1 MRLFAW
7 CRVFSPWEKRR
18 EGAQRKVDF
27 FSWVDLVSK
36 LKFINLERNY
46 YYFFDFQPVTL
57 LIGCVPLKTGC
68 TSWIFG
74 QTIGPE
80 LGNEILTG
88 PDGTRFLVTRHPLL
102 RFFSGFR
109 QKFKRNDPLHKKLLK
124 KSNFLREKAE
134 IHMANFDDDMT
145 IEFGDFAHYMGSKI
159 SPSTI
164 FNSHFRPQ
172 FYGCKG
178 RFFAWR
184 PQTGRSFEPIST
196 VLGPD

>member
-1 MRLFAW
+1 MHDWAHRSRHFY
-7 CRVFSPWEKRR
+7 VGDGPHK
-18 EGAQRKVDF
+18 
-27 FSWVDLVSK
+27 
-36 LKFINLERNY
+36 
-46 YYFFDFQPVTL
+46 

-68 TSWIFG
+68 TSWIFW
-74 QTIGPE
+74 QTSQKYPNSTKHSMNMATTSVSKIGPE
-80 LGNEILTG
+80 LGNEILTS

-124 KSNFLREKAE
+124 KSSFLREKAE

-178 RFFAWR
+178 MFFATRDQAGR
-184 PQTGRSFEPIST
+184 PFGLDGPQLKWM
-196 VLGPD
+196 VLSPDCCT

>member
-1 MRLFAW
+1 MHDWAHRSRHFY
-7 CRVFSPWEKRR
+7 VGDGPHK
-18 EGAQRKVDF
+18 
-27 FSWVDLVSK
+27 
-36 LKFINLERNY
+36 
-46 YYFFDFQPVTL
+46 

-68 TSWIFG
+68 TSWIFW
-74 QTIGPE
+74 QTSQKYPNSTKHSMNMATTSVSKIGPE
-80 LGNEILTG
+80 LGNEILTS

-178 RFFAWR
+178 RIFTLTMNRVGKRF
-184 PQTGRSFEPIST
+184 RSKMRVFLKTS
-196 VLGPD
+196 LF